1 MENDY
6 PEELESQLNEN
17 KEAKKENTE
26 EFVLKKQSKSNRA
39 SKRPVQRAKEPLD
52 IEPLDDKKLVID
64 NKQSESVEI
73 DDPW

>member
-6 PEELESQLNEN
+6 PEELESELNKDN
-17 KEAKKENTE
+17 QIDTKNTE
-26 EFVLKKQSKSNRA
+26 EFVVKTKSRSNRA
-39 SKRPVQRAKEPLD
+39 SKRPIERSKEPFD

-64 NKQSESVEI
+64 NQQSESIEI